1 MIQIIILVA
10 IILTVFL
17 VIRNNREKLT
27 IKKMT
32 LTAILLSLSLVLTM
46 FSINLFFLGGQVVI
60 RFSQLVLILLGASL
74 GPVYAVIAGLG
85 FDVLNLLINPLGAPY
100 IGFTLNNIW
109 VGLFPA
115 LIFKYFKDK
124 SKNFKFKL
132 MTSTAVAYTVYIL
145 AVLFL
150 FINQTGI
157 NNHIDNTNYK
167 TIQQAILLSVLILI
181 VITSIVIFYKR
192 KQSAKFKLPESLML
206 LITSA
211 ILVEFVV
218 QGFFTPI
225 WLYDL
230 ANTPIF
236 VSMQIRAIK
245 GWLMVFLN
253 SFIGYSIYSSILVKI
268 SKD

>member
-1 MIQIIILVA
+1 MIQIITVFA
-10 IILTVFL
+10 IMLTVFL
-17 VIRNNREKLT
+17 VIRNNKERLT

-46 FSINLFFLGGQVVI
+46 FSLNLFFLGGQVVI

-74 GPVYAVIAGLG
+74 GPVYAIIAGLG

-100 IGFTLNNIW
+100 IGFSLNNIW
-109 VGLFPA
+109 VGLFAA
-115 LIFKYFKDK
+115 LIFKYFTNK
-124 SKNFKFKL
+124 SRKFKFTL
-132 MTSTAVAYTVYIL
+132 MMSTALAYTLYIL
-145 AVLFL
+145 VVLVLFISQKDV
-150 FINQTGI
+150 FEIIDSVTYGGI
-157 NNHIDNTNYK
+157 K
-167 TIQQAILLSVLILI
+167 KAMLLSLVILILI
-181 VITSIVIFYKR
+181 GSLFLYFNR
-192 KQSAKFKLPESLML
+192 KKDAKFILPDSLML

-230 ANTPIF
+230 AKTPILL
-236 VSMQIRAIK
+236 SMQIRAIK

-253 SFIGYSIYSSILVKI
+253 SFIGYSIYKSVLVKI
-268 SKD
+268 SK